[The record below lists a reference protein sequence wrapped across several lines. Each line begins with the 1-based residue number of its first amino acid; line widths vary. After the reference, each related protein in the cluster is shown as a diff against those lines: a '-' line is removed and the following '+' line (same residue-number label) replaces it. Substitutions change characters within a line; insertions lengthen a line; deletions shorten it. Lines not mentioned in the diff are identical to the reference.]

1 MRNSGPYAGRRRQI
15 AGDVDLNALKMRG
28 GTCQGWW
35 TRGPK
40 PRASTC
46 AAGTQ
51 QTSRHGPFGARVTP
65 DAWRR
70 LATDSQRRRD
80 LRGGSEA
87 RQRLLAYGARWFKDD
102 LRRPARSPGAQGVE
116 VGAVDA
122 PRRSLFCFA
131 ENKNLSTRG
140 HARTSEQGRVGC
152 LGGRRAGRACGE
164 ASPAALSAIPAP
176 PWTTPPRREAHAAS
190 A

>member
-1 MRNSGPYAGRRRQI
+1 MLFRS
-15 AGDVDLNALKMRG
+15 
-28 GTCQGWW
+28 
-35 TRGPK
+35 PK

-87 RQRLLAYGARWFKDD
+87 RERLIAYGARRFKEG
-102 LRRPARSPGAQGVE
+102 LTRAAHSPGAQSIEAGE
-116 VGAVDA
+116 VDA
-122 PRRSLFCFA
+122 TRRSLFCFA

-140 HARTSEQGRVGC
+140 HAGTSEQGRVGC

-164 ASPAALSAIPAP
+164 ASPSALSAIPAP
-176 PWTTPPRREAHAAS
+176 PWPTPPRREAHAAS
-190 A
+190 AYGVRQIGRASCRERV

>member
-1 MRNSGPYAGRRRQI
+1 MAKSGPYAGGRRQI
-15 AGDVDLNALKMRG
+15 AGDVLRNVPKICG

-35 TRGPK
+35 ARGPK

-51 QTSRHGPFGARVTP
+51 QTSRRGPFGARVTP

-87 RQRLLAYGARWFKDD
+87 RQRLLAYGARRLKDG
-102 LRRPARSPGAQGVE
+102 LTRAAHSPGAQSIEAGE
-116 VGAVDA
+116 VDA
-122 PRRSLFCFA
+122 TRRSLFCFA

-140 HARTSEQGRVGC
+140 HARTSEQGRVRC
-152 LGGRRAGRACGE
+152 LASRRARRACGE
-164 ASPAALSAIPAP
+164 ASPSALSAIPAP
-176 PWTTPPRREAHAAS
+176 PWPSPPRREAHAAS

>member
-15 AGDVDLNALKMRG
+15 AEDVDLNALKMRG

-70 LATDSQRRRD
+70 LATGSQRRRD

-87 RQRLLAYGARWFKDD
+87 RQRLLAYGARRFKEG
-102 LRRPARSPGAQGVE
+102 LTRAAHSPGAQSIEAGE
-116 VGAVDA
+116 VDA
-122 PRRSLFCFA
+122 TRRSLFCFA

-140 HARTSEQGRVGC
+140 HAGTSEQGRVGC

-164 ASPAALSAIPAP
+164 ASPSALSAIPAP
-176 PWTTPPRREAHAAS
+176 PWTKPPRREAHAAS